1 MDNHSIGA
9 EAPGT
14 NRVRRRRL
22 GALTLTGAL
31 LLGGALGTASAVS
44 PAFTQQAQAATHG
57 YGYDEGDGFIG
68 QEIINGIATYCLE
81 ILASP
86 PTGDSA
92 FVGNQAWASMSADD
106 NARVNWAVSNYGQYG
121 DNNWAAATHLFV
133 WSLADSAEYN
143 SHGMSGDTYYGGRVP
158 ADQRADVLAKLA
170 QIRAD
175 ANSVTAGAT
184 SGGGAG
190 LSLDV
195 QSDNNYEGTLTV
207 SDVDP
212 ADATGTVTLTNGIF
226 TDTGSATI
234 AGVTNGMVLPVRG
247 NPEDGVVDYKISAA
261 GTFSKSSGYA
271 GQIGVYQSAG
281 GAQQHTA
288 GPGPRAELSFN
299 VSTEDP
305 MFRSTVFQ
313 PVATSEMQQ
322 SIVGVG
328 GTVVDHATCDV
339 AADSQNQVWRANRD
353 GSGVRVNWDVAFYPK
368 ADTEND
374 LPEVPAGREVLGT
387 ATAACSG
394 PGEVMEASLVVPDG
408 VTGQI
413 TAVWSMNLASQDAT
427 VAKTLQ
433 ADWHDGFGL
442 AAETVTAPRVT
453 TKAVPSVYDGEQY
466 GDTAVHTDVALY
478 PDTAVQTF
486 TAYKIVN
493 GQNVCDA
500 STVYQAESAPIVIG
514 GRTEVPGPTFTASAD
529 MGEGVNWIERTYTDD
544 TKTVLLS
551 EGTCGEPDEQTMRK
565 VKPAAAG
572 LASTGFE
579 GSNTGWIAGG
589 LVALG
594 LALMAGLAVQRRK
607 SAASIMETAN
617 TSDTE

>member
-1 MDNHSIGA
+1 MDQA
-9 EAPGT
+9 TAFTRP
-14 NRVRRRRL
+14 VRRRRVRF
-22 GALTLTGAL
+22 GALTLVTAL
-31 LLGGALGTASAVS
+31 ALGGTAGIGLAVS
-44 PAFTQQAQAATHG
+44 PFSAITAQAATHG
-57 YGYDEGDGFIG
+57 YGYDEGSGFIG
-68 QEIINGIATYCLE
+68 QELINGIATYCLE

-106 NARVNWAVSNYGQYG
+106 NARVNWAVSNYGQYA

-133 WSLADSAEYN
+133 WSLADSVEYN

-158 ADQRADVLAKLA
+158 AEQRADVLAKLA

-175 ANSVTAGAT
+175 ATGVTAGAI
-184 SGGGAG
+184 GGGAG
-190 LSLDV
+190 LIALNVDTTNS
-195 QSDNNYEGTLTV
+195 YKGTLEV
-207 SDVDP
+207 SDLDP

-247 NPEDGVVDYKISAA
+247 NPEDGVVDYKISGSA
-261 GTFSKSSGYA
+261 TFSKSSGYA

-288 GPGPRAELSFN
+288 GPGPKAEQSFTLS
-299 VSTEDP
+299 TGDP
-305 MFRSTVFQ
+305 MDRSTLFQ
-313 PVATSEMQQ
+313 PVVTSEMQQ
-322 SIVGVG
+322 PLVGVG
-328 GTVVDHATCDV
+328 GTITDHATCDV
-339 AADSQNQVWRANRD
+339 AADSASPVWRTNRD

-368 ADTEND
+368 ADAEND
-374 LPEVPAGREVLGT
+374 LPEVPAGREPIGT
-387 ATAACSG
+387 ATAACTG
-394 PGEVMEASLVVPDG
+394 PGEVMKASIVKPAG
-408 VTGQI
+408 ITGQI
-413 TAVWSMNLASQDAT
+413 TAVWSMNLASQDAA
-427 VAKTLQ
+427 VAPTLQ

-442 AAETVTAPRVT
+442 ATETVTAPRVT
-453 TKAVPSVYDGEQY
+453 TKAVPAVYDGEQY

-486 TAYKIVN
+486 TAYKIVD

-551 EGTCGEPDEQTMRK
+551 EGTCGEPDEQTLRK

-572 LASTGFE
+572 LASTGFD
-579 GSNTGWIAGG
+579 GSGIGWIAGG

-594 LALMAGLAVQRRK
+594 LALMTGLAVQRRRK
-607 SAASIMETAN
+607 PAPIMETAN

>member
-1 MDNHSIGA
+1 MDNHSVGA
-9 EAPGT
+9 AAPTT

-68 QEIINGIATYCLE
+68 QEVINGVATYCLE
-81 ILASP
+81 ITAAP

-92 FVGNQAWASMSADD
+92 FLGNQAWASMSADD
-106 NARVNWAVSNYGQYG
+106 NARVNWAVSNYGQMA

-133 WSLADSAEYN
+133 WSLADNAEYE
-143 SHGMSGDTYYGGRVP
+143 SHGISGDTYYAGRVP

-175 ANSVTAGAT
+175 AGSVTAGAT
-184 SGGGAG
+184 DGAGGGL
-190 LSLDV
+190 LSLNVDTT
-195 QSDNNYEGTLTV
+195 NNYEGTLEV
-207 SDVDP
+207 SELAP
-212 ADATGTVTLTNGIF
+212 ADATGTITLTNGVF

-247 NPEDGVVDYKISAA
+247 NPEDGVTDYKISGT

-288 GPGPRAELSFN
+288 GPGPKAELSFQL
-299 VSTEDP
+299 STGDP
-305 MFRSTVFQ
+305 MNRSTLFQ

-322 SIVGVG
+322 TLVGVG
-328 GTVVDHATCDV
+328 GTVVDEAVCDV
-339 AADSQNQVWRANRD
+339 AADSKNPVWRKNRD
-353 GSGVRVNWDVAFYPK
+353 GSGVRVVWDIAFYAK
-368 ADTEND
+368 ADTENN

-394 PGEVMEASLVVPDG
+394 PDEVMEASLVKPAG

-433 ADWHDGFGL
+433 ADWHDAFGL

-478 PDTAVQTF
+478 PTTAVQIF
-486 TAYKIVN
+486 TAYKIVD
-493 GQNVCDA
+493 GKNVCDA
-500 STVYQAESAPIVIG
+500 STVYKTESTPIVIG
-514 GRTEVPGPTFTASAD
+514 GRTEVPGPTFTASPD
-529 MGEGVNWIERTYTDD
+529 MGEGVNWIERTYTDE

-551 EGTCGEPDEQTMRK
+551 EGTCGQPEEQTLRK
-565 VKPAAAG
+565 VKPVTPAG
-572 LASTGFE
+572 LASTGVD
-579 GSNTGWIAGG
+579 GSSTGWIAGG

-594 LALMAGLAVQRRK
+594 LALMTGLAVQRRRK
-607 SAASIMETAN
+607 PV
-617 TSDTE
+617 